1 MFLNL
6 KIIKMNTRENE
17 KKQRNKKKMSKNL
30 FSNHYKNIQRVL
42 SI

>member
-1 MFLNL
+1 MYLDL
-6 KIIKMNTRENE
+6 KIIKMNTKESE

-30 FSNHYKNIQRVL
+30 FSNHYKSIQKVL